1 MGDRFENWLKSAE
14 YDLKAAQILLEKGQ
28 FHLVAF
34 FSQQVVEKSVKAI
47 LYRNNES
54 PWGHS
59 IAELINNN
67 DYLDDIKNIPDREK
81 LGELDLHY
89 ITPRYP
95 DSVPNG
101 NPASIYNAEI
111 ANRLLTLAN
120 NVISYVQNLNT
131 ENSESIHKKEE
142 E

>member
-1 MGDRFENWLKSAE
+1 MGDKFENWLKSAE
-14 YDLKAAQILLEKGQ
+14 SDLEAAQILLEKGQ

-34 FSQQVVEKSVKAI
+34 FSQQVVEKSIKAI

-67 DYLDDIKNIPDREK
+67 DSLDDIRK
-81 LGELDLHY
+81 LPYCDKSAELNLHY
-89 ITPRYP
+89 ITPRFP

-101 NPASIYNAEI
+101 DPA
-111 ANRLLTLAN
+111 
-120 NVISYVQNLNT
+120 
-131 ENSESIHKKEE
+131 
-142 E
+142 